1 MAKQKNTTNK
11 KKHTKLLNQ
20 KKTKKQLAKDLNK
33 IRLKEIIQKAHL
45 DNPNDKSND
54 L

>member
-20 KKTKKQLAKDLNK
+20 KKNKKQTAKELNK
-33 IRLKEIIQKAHL
+33 ERIRSMNRLANKKE
-45 DNPNDKSND
+45 S
-54 L
+54 